1 MLSDDKTNSTPCTAF
16 SPFHHS
22 THASVCVIQLH
33 NAKAGA
39 RAKRRRRRRGRGVRR
54 HTHTHGTCSPPLD
67 QCIIMLVTR
76 LLNLEYDIEIQP
88 VPHTHTHVNLVIPI
102 SRCRQKPIS
111 VSDRSWSVSIQSV
124 CGRAGM
130 LTNTPRAFK
139 FSLHVS
145 QPAASALT
153 RLLASLLLKCGSP
166 SRAS

>member
-1 MLSDDKTNSTPCTAF
+1 MYGIFTL
-16 SPFHHS
+16 SPFH
-22 THASVCVIQLH
+22 TRFSVCYSVTQCQGGR
-33 NAKAGA
+33 ACKASSSSSRSWRSA
-39 RAKRRRRRRGRGVRR
+39 S

-76 LLNLEYDIEIQP
+76 LLNLEYDIEIQS

-139 FSLHVS
+139 FLLHVS